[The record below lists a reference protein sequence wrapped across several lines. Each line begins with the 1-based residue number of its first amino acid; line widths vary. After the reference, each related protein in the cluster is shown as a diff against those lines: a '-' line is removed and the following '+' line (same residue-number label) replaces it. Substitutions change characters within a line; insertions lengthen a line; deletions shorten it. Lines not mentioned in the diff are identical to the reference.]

1 MYFDGCIQQGQRQLT
16 IRNPF
21 NGAVV
26 GCVSKDTPADVET
39 ALVSLKS
46 YDHSLTGEK
55 RSQILRA
62 TADELMRSKDEFSR
76 RISEESGM
84 CIKDSRGEVDRSCGN
99 LLVAAEEAQ
108 RIHGEALQI
117 TSKAQNKVAM
127 TIHEP
132 VGVVCAITPFNR
144 PLNQVVVK
152 VAPAIAANNSIIIK
166 PSEKTPLSAIA
177 FAELM
182 VRCGLPK
189 NMIAVVTGDPREIGE
204 GLITSTSVD
213 MVTLTG
219 SVETGERI
227 MAKVGLKKVTMELG
241 GNDPL
246 IVLGDADLQ
255 QAAALAAAGAFS
267 NAGQSCRG
275 VKRIL
280 VVEEVADRFV
290 ALLTEASRK
299 LKLGDIFD
307 PATDMGTLI
316 DEEAAKRVEDRCKQA
331 VREGAVLVLGGNR
344 NGASMA
350 PTVLDRVARTSE
362 LVVRETFGPVA
373 PVMRIQDVDD
383 AIELSNATPFG
394 LQAGVVTRSHE
405 DFVRIAKGL
414 RVGAVNLL
422 EGPQFD
428 SPHIPFGGVKKS
440 GIGREGIRY
449 AIREMTIV
457 KTVVMP
463 W

>member
-1 MYFDGCIQQGQRQLT
+1 MFVDGHLQQREEKFA

-26 GCVSKDTPADVET
+26 GCVSKDTPEDVQA
-39 ALVSLKS
+39 ALASLKS

-55 RSQILRA
+55 RSQILRT
-62 TADELMRSKDEFSR
+62 TAEELLRSKEQFAR

-84 CIKDSRGEVDRSCGN
+84 CLKDSRGEVDRSYGN
-99 LLVAAEEAQ
+99 LIVAAEEAQ
-108 RIHGEALQI
+108 RLHGEALQI
-117 TSKAQNKVAM
+117 TSKGQNKVAM

-166 PSEKTPLSAIA
+166 PSEKTPLSAFA

-189 NMIAVVTGDPREIGE
+189 NMIAVVAGDPREIGE
-204 GLITSTSVD
+204 GLISSPLVD
-213 MVTLTG
+213 MVTVTG

-227 MAKVGLKKVTMELG
+227 MTKVGLKKVTMELG

-246 IVLGDADLQ
+246 IVLADADLQ

-275 VKRIL
+275 IKRIL
-280 VVEEVADRFV
+280 VVKEVADCFV
-290 ALLTEASRK
+290 KLLTEAAKK

-316 DEEAAKRVEDRCKQA
+316 DEEAAKRVEGRCAEA
-331 VREGAVLVLGGNR
+331 VKEGAVLVFGGNR
-344 NGASMA
+344 NGASMP
-350 PTVLDRVARTSE
+350 PTVLDRVSRTSE

-373 PVMRIQDVDD
+373 PVIRIRDVED

-394 LQAGVVTRSHE
+394 LQAGVVTQSHD
-405 DFVRIAKGL
+405 DFVRLAKKL

-449 AIREMTIV
+449 AMREMTTV

>member
-1 MYFDGCIQQGQRQLT
+1 MFVDGHIQQRDQKLA
-16 IRNPF
+16 IRNPYT
-21 NGAVV
+21 GTVV
-26 GCVSKDTPADVET
+26 GCVSKDTPEDVQA
-39 ALVSLKS
+39 ALACLKT

-62 TADELMRSKDEFSR
+62 TAEELLRAKEQFAR

-84 CIKDSRGEVDRSCGN
+84 CIKDSRGEVDRSYGN
-99 LLVAAEEAQ
+99 LIVAAEEAQ

-117 TSKAQNKVAM
+117 TSKGQGRVAM

-166 PSEKTPLSAIA
+166 PSEKTPLSAFA

-189 NMIAVVTGDPREIGE
+189 NMIAVVAGDPREIGE
-204 GLITSTSVD
+204 GLITSPLVD

-246 IVLGDADLQ
+246 IVLADADLQ

-275 VKRIL
+275 IKRIL

-290 ALLTEASRK
+290 PLLIEAAGK
-299 LKLGDIFD
+299 IKMGDIFD
-307 PATDMGTLI
+307 AATDIGTLI
-316 DEEAAKRVEDRCKQA
+316 DEDAAKRVEARCTQA
-331 VREGAVLVLGGNR
+331 VKEGAVLLLGGKR
-344 NGASMA
+344 NGASMP
-350 PTVLDRVARTSE
+350 PTVLDHVDRNSE

-373 PVMRIQDVDD
+373 PVLRIKNVED
-383 AIELSNATPFG
+383 AIQLSNATPFG
-394 LQAGVVTRSHE
+394 LQAGVATRNH
-405 DFVRIAKGL
+405 DAFVQLAKKL
-414 RVGAVNLL
+414 RVGAVNLM

-449 AIREMTIV
+449 AIREMTTV